1 MNKFSVSVVG
11 GGTGG
16 RLSMKAA
23 AASEYFKLVSV
34 ADLRPEVGAELSSQF
49 PGLQFFTDFREM
61 FRSCPTDIVCVST
74 YPPTHEE
81 VTHQA
86 LRLPLRAILV
96 EKPLGHSV
104 ASAKRILDSV
114 RERNLP
120 LAVPHGLMVKRSAL
134 EIIERTQRGEI
145 GELKLVEI
153 QSPEWDIMSAG
164 IHWMN
169 FAVNLN
175 GRTPVESVLAAC
187 DKTTRTFRDGMQ
199 VETVAVTYVQMA
211 NGVRIV
217 MQTGDAVRS
226 NGRREGITFRIIGT
240 AGQIEF
246 WGWEPDYH
254 LVNAR
259 YPEGL
264 LITPEEKASSL
275 HQRHLEN
282 LLPMIASGAPDY
294 SAPES
299 SLAALEI
306 CEAAYISARYGVEI
320 KFPLDEFRIPAP
332 TDWVPGSPY
341 TGQPG
346 GRDGRKL

>member
-1 MNKFSVSVVG
+1 
-11 GGTGG
+11 
-16 RLSMKAA
+16 MKAA
-23 AASEYFKLVSV
+23 ATSDHFNLVAV
-34 ADLRPEVGAELSSQF
+34 ADLRPELGAELSNQF
-49 PGLQFFTDFREM
+49 PGIQFFTDFRDM
-61 FRSCPTDIVCVST
+61 FRNCPTEIICVST
-74 YPPTHEE
+74 YPPSHEE
-81 VTHQA
+81 VTQEA
-86 LRLPLRAILV
+86 LRLPLKAILV
-96 EKPLGHSV
+96 EKPIAHSV
-104 ASAKRILDSV
+104 ASAKRILNSI

-120 LAVPHGLMVKRSAL
+120 MAVPHGLMVKRSAL

-153 QSPEWDIMSAG
+153 QSPKWDIVSAG

-175 GRTPVESVLAAC
+175 GQIPVESVLAAC

-217 MQTGDAVRS
+217 MQTGDTVRS
-226 NGRREGITFRIIGT
+226 NGRRESITFRIIGT
-240 AGQIEF
+240 GGQIEF

-254 LVNAR
+254 LMNAR

-264 LITPEEKASSL
+264 LITPDEKASSL

-294 SAPES
+294 SAPKT

-306 CEAAYISARYGVEI
+306 CEAAYVSARHGVEI
-320 KFPLDEFRIPAP
+320 KFPLDGFRIPAP
-332 TDWVPGSPY
+332 TDWEPGAPY